1 MMFVLS
7 LSTQETNGFF
17 FFFGVCVCKYINKK
31 LQIEF
36 KLMTA
41 LSQLL
46 FIIKLREK

>member
-17 FFFGVCVCKYINKK
+17 FFLVCVCKYINKK

-46 FIIKLREK
+46 FTIKLREK